1 MAKKAFALRIDEQ
14 MLLALQHW
22 ADDEFRSVN
31 GQIEF
36 LLRDALVKAERV
48 KRVALQPADLS
59 ADESAD
65 PVPDGGSADSH

>member
-31 GQIEF
+31 SQIEF
-36 LLRDALVKAERV
+36 LLRDALVKAGRV
-48 KRVALQPADLS
+48 KRVAPQPADLS